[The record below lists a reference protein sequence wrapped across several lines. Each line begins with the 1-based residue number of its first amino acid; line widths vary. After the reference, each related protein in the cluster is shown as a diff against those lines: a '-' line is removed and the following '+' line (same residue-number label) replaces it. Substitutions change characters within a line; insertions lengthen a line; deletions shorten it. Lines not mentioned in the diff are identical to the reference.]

1 MTRPSA
7 YGRVYGGRAA
17 AAGRSPGRLDRM
29 VTEPAAHPARGA
41 FRVRGAGPLTGTVR
55 LSGAKNSALK
65 LMAAALLTE
74 ERLDLSEVP
83 AIADVPVMADILR
96 GLGVEVDLDLDAQRC
111 LLTAQEVTSHAPADA
126 VARIRA
132 SLSILGPLVARTRHA
147 RLALP
152 GGDRIGARSIDL
164 HLRGLTAMGASVTEA
179 AREVQVTAREL
190 HGALITL
197 DFPSVGATENL
208 IMAASLADGTTVIE
222 NAAREPE
229 IQDLCR
235 MLSAMGARIDGIGA
249 PTVEIEGV
257 DRLRGVAWETC
268 PDRIEAGTYAMMAAV
283 TGGDVVIERVRP
295 TDLTLPLI
303 KLRAI
308 GVLVEE
314 GADSLRVKADGL
326 ESVDVVTLPYPG
338 FPTDLQ
344 PQLMVLLSQAR
355 GTSRCT
361 ENVFESRFSF
371 VQELRRM
378 GADVEV
384 DGHHAL
390 IRGPSPLHGAEL
402 SGLDVRAGAAGVMA
416 GLVADGETTVRDVH
430 HIDRGYAHFVP
441 RLRALGADIERI
453 DVAPVDA

>member
-1 MTRPSA
+1 MSPSPPA
-7 YGRVYGGRAA
+7 
-17 AAGRSPGRLDRM
+17 P
-29 VTEPAAHPARGA
+29 TAAHAPANDT
-41 FRVRGAGPLTGTVR
+41 FRVRGGNPLIGTVR

-74 ERLDLSEVP
+74 ERVDLAEVP

-96 GLGVEVDLDLDAQRC
+96 GLGASVELDLDHGRC
-111 LLTAQEVTSHAPADA
+111 VLTAQEVTWHAPADA

-132 SLSILGPLVARTRHA
+132 SLSTLGPLVARTGRA

-164 HLRGLTAMGASVTEA
+164 HLRGLTAMGASVSEEGG
-179 AREVQVTAREL
+179 EVEVRAQEL

-208 IMAASLADGTTVIE
+208 IMAATLAQGTTVIE

-235 MLSAMGARIDGIGA
+235 MLTAMGARIDGIGA

-257 DRLRGVAWETC
+257 DRLRGVTWATC
-268 PDRIEAGTYAMMAAV
+268 PDRIEAGTYAMMAAA
-283 TGGDVVIERVRP
+283 TGGDVVVERVRP
-295 TDLTLPLI
+295 SDLTLPLI
-303 KLRAI
+303 KLRAA

-314 GADSLRVKADGL
+314 GADSLRVKSDGL
-326 ESVDVVTLPYPG
+326 EAVDVVTLPYPG

-344 PQLMVLLSQAR
+344 PQLMVLLSQAH

-371 VQELRRM
+371 VRELCRM

-390 IRGPSPLHGAEL
+390 IRGPSQLHGAAL
-402 SGLDVRAGAAGVMA
+402 AGLDVRAGAAGVMA
-416 GLVADGETTVRDVH
+416 GLVAQGETTVRDVH

-441 RLRALGADIERI
+441 RLCALGADLERI
-453 DVAPVDA
+453 DAADLDG

>member
-1 MTRPSA
+1 M
-7 YGRVYGGRAA
+7 
-17 AAGRSPGRLDRM
+17 LDPTSSTD
-29 VTEPAAHPARGA
+29 V
-41 FRVRGAGPLTGTVR
+41 FRVRGGATLRGTVT

-74 ERLDLSEVP
+74 DELRLSHVP
-83 AIADVPVMADILR
+83 RIADVPVMAEVLS
-96 GLGVEVDLDLDAQRC
+96 GLGVDVHLDLDAGTCR
-111 LLTAQEVTSHAPADA
+111 LKAADPLWHAPADA
-126 VARIRA
+126 VSRIRA
-132 SLSILGPLVARTRHA
+132 SLSVLGPLVGRVRHA

-152 GGDRIGARSIDL
+152 GGDRIGARNIDL
-164 HLRGLTAMGASVTEA
+164 HLRGLEAMGATVTQDGDGV
-179 AREVQVTAREL
+179 EVIASEL
-190 HGALITL
+190 HGALVTL

-208 IMAASLADGTTVIE
+208 LMAAVLADGDTVID

-235 MLSAMGARIDGIGA
+235 MLVAMGARIDGIGS
-249 PTVEIEGV
+249 PTLEIEGV
-257 DRLRGVAWETC
+257 DRLDGTAWETC
-268 PDRIEAGTYAMMAAV
+268 PDRVEAGTYAIAGAV

-295 TDLTLPLI
+295 VDLRLPLI
-303 KLRAI
+303 KLRAA

-326 ESVDVVTLPYPG
+326 SAVDLVTLPYPG

-344 PQLMVLLSQAR
+344 PQMMVLLTQAH

-371 VQELRRM
+371 VEQLHRM

-390 IRGPSPLHGAEL
+390 IRGLSALHGARL
-402 SGLDVRAGAAGVMA
+402 DGLDVRAGAAGAIA
-416 GLVADGETTVRDVH
+416 GIVASGETIVRDVH
-430 HIDRGYAHFVP
+430 HVDRGYADFVP
-441 RLRALGADIERI
+441 RMQALGADIERVPLA
-453 DVAPVDA
+453 DLDG

>member
-1 MTRPSA
+1 
-7 YGRVYGGRAA
+7 
-17 AAGRSPGRLDRM
+17 M
-29 VTEPAAHPARGA
+29 VLEPASTPSRDA
-41 FRVRGAGPLTGTVR
+41 FRVRGGDPLTGTVR

-74 ERLDLSEVP
+74 EPIDLSEVP

-96 GLGVEVDLDLDAQRC
+96 GLGVQVDLDLAGQRC
-111 LLTAQEVTSHAPADA
+111 VLAAREVSWHAPADA

-132 SLSILGPLVARTRHA
+132 SLSILGPLVARTRRA

-164 HLRGLTAMGASVTEA
+164 HLRGLTAMGATVSEKAGEV
-179 AREVQVTAREL
+179 EVQAHDL
-190 HGALITL
+190 HGAQITL

-208 IMAASLADGTTVIE
+208 IMAATLAEGTTVIE

-235 MLSAMGARIDGIGA
+235 MLGAMGARIEGIGA

-303 KLRAI
+303 KLRAV

-314 GADSLRVKADGL
+314 GADSLRVKSDGL
-326 ESVDVVTLPYPG
+326 EAVDVVTLPYPG

-344 PQLMVLLSQAR
+344 PQMMVLLSQAQ

-371 VQELRRM
+371 VRELCRM

-390 IRGPSPLHGAEL
+390 IRGPTTLHGAGL
-402 SGLDVRAGAAGVMA
+402 AGLDVRAGAAGVMA
-416 GLVADGETTVRDVH
+416 GLVAEGETTVRDVH
-430 HIDRGYAHFVP
+430 HIDRGYAHFVA
-441 RLRALGADIERI
+441 RLRSLGADIERI
-453 DVAPVDA
+453 DAATLDG

>member
-1 MTRPSA
+1 M
-7 YGRVYGGRAA
+7 AA
-17 AAGRSPGRLDRM
+17 
-29 VTEPAAHPARGA
+29 TPATTVATDA
-41 FRVRGAGPLTGTVR
+41 FRVRGGATLHGTIR

-65 LMAAALLTE
+65 LMAAALLSE
-74 ERLDLSEVP
+74 EPLDLSEVP
-83 AIADVPVMADILR
+83 AIADVPVMAEVLQ
-96 GLGVEVDLDLDAQRC
+96 GLGVEVALDLQRQTC
-111 LLTAQEVTSHAPADA
+111 RLQATDPSWHAPADA
-126 VARIRA
+126 VSRIRA
-132 SLSILGPLVARTRHA
+132 SLSTLGPLVARMRRA

-164 HLRGLTAMGASVTEA
+164 HLRGLAAMGA
-179 AREVQVTAREL
+179 EVHQDAHGVEVYAPDL
-190 HGALITL
+190 HGAMITL

-208 IMAASLADGTTVIE
+208 LMAATLAKGTTVID

-235 MLSAMGARIDGIGA
+235 MLVAMGSRIDGIGD
-249 PTVEIEGV
+249 PRIEIEGV

-303 KLRAI
+303 KLRACGI
-308 GVLVEE
+308 LVEE
-314 GADSLRVKADGL
+314 GAESLRVTSNGL
-326 ESVDVVTLPYPG
+326 AAVDVVTLPYPG

-344 PQLMVLLSQAR
+344 PQLMVLLTQAH

-371 VQELRRM
+371 VDELARM

-390 IRGPSPLHGAEL
+390 IRGPSRLRGAVL
-402 SGLDVRAGAAGVMA
+402 AGLDVRAGAAGVMA
-416 GLVADGETTVRDVH
+416 GLIAQGETIVRDVH

-441 RLRALGADIERI
+441 RLQALGADIERI
-453 DVAPVDA
+453 PDTDADA